1 MSSTGKPKKK
11 ANNKE
16 SSGTGK
22 NTALLGLQNNTEP
35 NNETNTKANTT
46 KKAEKK
52 PNEGALIELEEKTK
66 ELQEKLDRINFDIE
80 TERNLLTEET
90 YQLNIEITEKNFEIN
105 NLSSEN
111 KYLIGQLKE
120 IKANL
125 DNKMKIGKIFLV
137 KMEQLKKTEAKLK
150 KDIEVKEKEILL
162 AQKSAQI
169 AITDFTRIKNVQDNN
184 DINKESTLT
193 TELEA
198 LENNKAK
205 IESEIMALRKIIKE
219 HKLCQKSKANL
230 TSELNVIKNAYEFE
244 VKKTNM
250 LDSNL
255 EHLEEKKEK
264 IKRER
269 EEKANLVTQSN
280 RSISYCTRIR
290 KKVLEKMEKKNSDKN
305 LITKRVALQIAN
317 ICDNI
322 GDHNKKKSVDIKST
336 NNSDYKLKQ
345 NTLFTENEQMK
356 LAAIIPPIYLND
368 FKERFDAVESQRY
381 ELVDKLKNA
390 QDKHA
395 SMLNSVKIKLN
406 YTELKKKEQQLLFVD
421 LNSHLAKK
429 NVNISKLKE
438 KINKITKDYNT
449 WDKLLKMKDNE
460 NKRLTKYIDDIKK
473 NKIKKMEDA
482 QTDEITKSVEKQK
495 EKHQDILQQQNS
507 IRLAYETME

>member
-1 MSSTGKPKKK
+1 M
-11 ANNKE
+11 
-16 SSGTGK
+16 
-22 NTALLGLQNNTEP
+22 
-35 NNETNTKANTT
+35 
-46 KKAEKK
+46 
-52 PNEGALIELEEKTK
+52 
-66 ELQEKLDRINFDIE
+66 
-80 TERNLLTEET
+80 
-90 YQLNIEITEKNFEIN
+90 
-105 NLSSEN
+105 
-111 KYLIGQLKE
+111 
-120 IKANL
+120 
-125 DNKMKIGKIFLV
+125 
-137 KMEQLKKTEAKLK
+137 
-150 KDIEVKEKEILL
+150 
-162 AQKSAQI
+162 
-169 AITDFTRIKNVQDNN
+169 
-184 DINKESTLT
+184 
-193 TELEA
+193 
-198 LENNKAK
+198 
-205 IESEIMALRKIIKE
+205 
-219 HKLCQKSKANL
+219 
-230 TSELNVIKNAYEFE
+230 
-244 VKKTNM
+244 
-250 LDSNL
+250 
-255 EHLEEKKEK
+255 
-264 IKRER
+264 
-269 EEKANLVTQSN
+269 
-280 RSISYCTRIR
+280 
-290 KKVLEKMEKKNSDKN
+290 
-305 LITKRVALQIAN
+305 ALQIAN